1 MLYKTVKYHLDHH
14 NLDHNQVYLVCMLVL
29 LAIIR
34 FLRIESHN
42 LHLLLRY
49 NNEVKKNQVESFLFR
64 YFVRKNYKLTDKKNN
79 CRCIVQ

>member
-49 NNEVKKNQVESFLFR
+49 NNEVKKIN
-64 YFVRKNYKLTDKKNN
+64 
-79 CRCIVQ
+79 